1 MDEVKMTPM
10 LRQYRWLKERYSD
23 ALLFYRLG
31 SFYELFEDDAPIATR
46 ELNLAVA
53 VQDGAEVFLRRLVP
67 DGADRSYGLHVARLA
82 VVPEQ
87 V

>member
-1 MDEVKMTPM
+1 MPCSPTGWVIST
-10 LRQYRWLKERYSD
+10 S
-23 ALLFYRLG
+23 
-31 SFYELFEDDAPIATR
+31 SEDDARIAAR

-67 DGADRSYGLHVARLA
+67 GGADRSYGLHVARLA
-82 VVPEQ
+82 GVPEQ